1 MLFRS
6 DLSSDGGEEAATGEP
21 SETYFKDGVGNK
33 ALEPPDWRNHFTVIQ
48 KEVQASSFSS
58 L

>member
-1 MLFRS
+1 MPQDLLLRC
-6 DLSSDGGEEAATGEP
+6 DLSSDGGEEAATGEL

-33 ALEPPDWRNHFTVIQ
+33 ASEPPDWRIT
-48 KEVQASSFSS
+48 